1 MLWMEPL
8 EQLQFQGKID
18 SHSLSNCY
26 IIYITCGWLKSSWAV
41 SPPHELLNRKLIT
54 AMVVVPIYCVLIL
67 GLWTQGRTEF
77 VGIGDHRYNIRA
89 WGLFKSVT
97 KLRLG
102 ISSHQKTNA

>member
-1 MLWMEPL
+1 
-8 EQLQFQGKID
+8 
-18 SHSLSNCY
+18 
-26 IIYITCGWLKSSWAV
+26 
-41 SPPHELLNRKLIT
+41 
-54 AMVVVPIYCVLIL
+54 VLIL